1 MKRKVMNICET
12 VNRFVQEFHFV
23 MERFQTNYSLAFL
36 KECCLNWIDLFVK
49 FIVCKCFLAKQK
61 RILV

>member
-36 KECCLNWIDLFVK
+36 EGMLFKLDRTVCK
-49 FIVCKCFLAKQK
+49 FIVCQCFLAKQK
-61 RILV
+61 RIRV